1 MSREKSTIPSTGLR
15 SDHGVLRLAHMPGQM
30 LHERHTP
37 SQTAPLHA
45 GDPRWVFAVLVRLE
59 IERGTL
65 TGAIHDRLMHSGERM
80 GLGPMQA
87 QALFAITQESLARGG
102 FDSSTRADILSVP
115 APCTRDPSELSDRT
129 RWMVFGA
136 LFCWALMIAGLMLI
150 VA

>member
-1 MSREKSTIPSTGLR
+1 M
-15 SDHGVLRLAHMPGQM
+15 LRLAHTPGQM
-30 LHERHTP
+30 LHKRHRP
-37 SQTAPLHA
+37 SQTDSLHA

-65 TGAIHDRLMHSGERM
+65 SEGSHDRLLLSGERM

-87 QALFAITQESLARGG
+87 QALIAITREAMARGG
-102 FDSSTRADILSVP
+102 FDSTTRAAILSVP
-115 APCTRDPSELSDRT
+115 APTDGAHGELSDRT

-136 LFCWALMIAGLMLI
+136 LFCWALMVAGLMQI